1 MEGRASAPRSRHAA
15 GRHGVTGRPAR
26 GGESFRRRMRLLAGV
41 GVLRR
46 PVRLG
51 VGTGDQVVE
60 RQCGS
65 RAPQRDVLARHQR
78 RGARVLG
85 RQLSPSDQRLC
96 GAAKSRRH
104 GCHPRSA
111 LERRRNGHRAGSGT
125 DAQSGPHA
133 AILERGC
140 RGVRQQQ
147 PGDLRPVQRAV
158 SRQQLRHPGGVALL
172 AGWRHVHRHELPGG
186 RNAGARERGASRRR
200 EERHHARRC
209 AVLRDPLELAR
220 VQTHRL
226 AQQHRGLMAHLQFQL
241 VQHPSMLGPRRRSGG
256 AARSAGARRAGAERS
271 WQRLCHGADGLD
283 GRAARELSRLGFVDG
298 ETLRDRVQRAGPLPP
313 RLATK
318 LLQEVAWALGA
329 AHQRGVIHRDV
340 KPDNIMIERAT
351 ERAVVTDFGIALG
364 RRAAETAGGAVT
376 GTARYM
382 SPEQACGEPVDA
394 RSDLYSLGATFFYAL
409 TGRAPFEAANV
420 PAIITKHVYEPAP
433 LVQTLRPEV
442 PTKLAAVVDRLLRK
456 AAPERF
462 QTADDLARVAGEVR
476 GRDFRAPP
484 LLRAFVRNAQVS
496 TLVLLTSVLAGRGT
510 GLIGAILLFQL
521 VVVARRL
528 LKDGYTFGDIRA
540 ALLAERQVQQEEDE
554 VIKRRRWFLRL
565 DSLWYRIWAGRAGR
579 SFFWLAGWGL
589 KTAARPALPSVER
602 TELVL
607 GRSALAAYK
616 ALPDAER
623 RQARDLPA
631 VLERLETGAE
641 ALRARG
647 DTGESLTEAVAA
659 LEHLRLALVQ
669 RQSGVGSPSDL
680 TLVLERARAIGDHVD
695 RRIAAAA
702 EVQALLE

>member
-1 MEGRASAPRSRHAA
+1 MTAPISAEFLALQ
-15 GRHGVTGRPAR
+15 
-26 GGESFRRRMRLLAGV
+26 ELLAGRYSIEREL
-41 GVLRR
+41 GRGGMGIVLLARDVALDR
-46 PVRLG
+46 PVAIKLLPPHLATRPDERDRFLQEARTAAG
-51 VGTGDQVVE
+51 LAHPNIVPIHLVE
-60 RQCGS
+60 
-65 RAPQRDVLARHQR
+65 AR
-78 RGARVLG
+78 G
-85 RQLSPSDQRLC
+85 
-96 GAAKSRRH
+96 
-104 GCHPRSA
+104 
-111 LERRRNGHRAGSGT
+111 
-125 DAQSGPHA
+125 
-133 AILERGC
+133 
-140 RGVRQQQ
+140 
-147 PGDLRPVQRAV
+147 
-158 SRQQLRHPGGVALL
+158 
-172 AGWRHVHRHELPGG
+172 EL
-186 RNAGARERGASRRR
+186 
-200 EERHHARRC
+200 
-209 AVLRDPLELAR
+209 VFF
-220 VQTHRL
+220 V
-226 AQQHRGLMAHLQFQL
+226 M
-241 VQHPSMLGPRRRSGG
+241 
-256 AARSAGARRAGAERS
+256 
-271 WQRLCHGADGLD
+271 
-283 GRAARELSRLGFVDG
+283 GFVDG
-298 ETLRDRVQRAGPLPP
+298 ETLRDRVERAGPLPP

-364 RRAAETAGGAVT
+364 SRAGNAESPGGAVT

-409 TGRAPFEAANV
+409 TGRAPFEAANA
-420 PAIITKHVYEPAP
+420 PAIITKHVYEIAP
-433 LVQTLRPEV
+433 RVQQLRPEV
-442 PTKLAAVVDRLLRK
+442 PAKLGGVVDRLLRK
-456 AAPERF
+456 APPERF
-462 QTADDLARVAGEVR
+462 QSADDLARVAGELR

-496 TLVLLTSVLAGRGT
+496 TLVLLTSVLAGRGM
-510 GLIGAILLFQL
+510 GIIGAILLFQL

-528 LKDGYTFGDIRA
+528 LKDGYTFDDIRA

-589 KTAARPALPSVER
+589 KATARAALPSVDP

-607 GRSALAAYK
+607 GRSALSAYQ

-631 VLERLETGAE
+631 VVERLETGAE

-659 LEHLRLALVQ
+659 LEHLRLALVK
-669 RQSGVGSPSDL
+669 RQSGVGSPSEL
-680 TLVLERARAIGDHVD
+680 TLVLARAREIGDHVD